1 MHPPTYSCLKE
12 KMFLVLALNTFISM
26 RFYEKRGMA
35 EIDCYG
41 ISSSQ
46 KLVRLLRV
54 IIHRSKKR
62 IQNPVKALR

>member
-1 MHPPTYSCLKE
+1 
-12 KMFLVLALNTFISM
+12 M

-35 EIDCYG
+35 EIDCYIHG